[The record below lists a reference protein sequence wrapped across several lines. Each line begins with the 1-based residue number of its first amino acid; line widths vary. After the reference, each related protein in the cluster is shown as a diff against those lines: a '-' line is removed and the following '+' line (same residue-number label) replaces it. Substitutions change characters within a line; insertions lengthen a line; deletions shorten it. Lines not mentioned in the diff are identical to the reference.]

1 MKIGVIGTGYVG
13 LIQAV
18 GLAHL
23 GFEVVAYDIDL
34 SKIEALRRGEPPIY
48 EKGLKELLQ
57 QNGERLFFTHSVE
70 DLRDSEIVFVCVGT
84 PQDAKGKA
92 NLNFVFSAAERIKP
106 LLTGREIVVLK
117 STVPV
122 GTNRKVQQLLGNS
135 ACVVSNPEFL
145 REGIALNDFFNP
157 ERVVLGF
164 GESHPE
170 WVREKMLKVY
180 DYFLKKEV
188 PFVITDWESAEL
200 VKYASN
206 TFLAMKISFVNELA
220 RLAEKVGA
228 DIRDIAKG
236 MGLDSRIGDKFLNAG
251 IGWGGSCFPKD
262 VSALIWQFKE
272 WELEPKLPKA
282 SKEINEEQLLW
293 FLNKIKRHYG
303 GNLNGKTFALLGLA
317 FKPYTDDLRES
328 PALKLAEMLIE
339 EGAFVKGYDYVEGA
353 RRNVKK
359 LVELK
364 TSTRY
369 SYGLMVCDDLAD
381 TLKGADGVIIA
392 VEYREWNREHWDEFA
407 RLVRHKAIFDGR
419 NILERKLVEELVN
432 RGWHY
437 EGVGVKV

>member
-1 MKIGVIGTGYVG
+1 M
-13 LIQAV
+13 
-18 GLAHL
+18 
-23 GFEVVAYDIDL
+23 
-34 SKIEALRRGEPPIY
+34 
-48 EKGLKELLQ
+48 
-57 QNGERLFFTHSVE
+57 
-70 DLRDSEIVFVCVGT
+70 
-84 PQDAKGKA
+84 
-92 NLNFVFSAAERIKP
+92 
-106 LLTGREIVVLK
+106 
-117 STVPV
+117 
-122 GTNRKVQQLLGNS
+122 
-135 ACVVSNPEFL
+135 
-145 REGIALNDFFNP
+145 
-157 ERVVLGF
+157 
-164 GESHPE
+164 
-170 WVREKMLKVY
+170 
-180 DYFLKKEV
+180 
-188 PFVITDWESAEL
+188 
-200 VKYASN
+200 
-206 TFLAMKISFVNELA
+206 
-220 RLAEKVGA
+220 
-228 DIRDIAKG
+228 
-236 MGLDSRIGDKFLNAG
+236 
-251 IGWGGSCFPKD
+251 
-262 VSALIWQFKE
+262 
-272 WELEPKLPKA
+272 EPKLPKA
-282 SKEINEEQLLW
+282 TKEINEEQLLW

-339 EGAFVKGYDYVEGA
+339 EGAFVKGYDYVQGA